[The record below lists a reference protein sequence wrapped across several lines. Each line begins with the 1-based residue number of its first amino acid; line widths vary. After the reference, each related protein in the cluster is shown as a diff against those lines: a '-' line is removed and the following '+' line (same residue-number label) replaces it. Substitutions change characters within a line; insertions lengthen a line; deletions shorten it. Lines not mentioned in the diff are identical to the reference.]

1 MMWSALGRPHH
12 VHEEA
17 ALVQVLHH
25 QPQLLQWCPGSRW
38 GRDMFSYHLLHHS
51 TTPLLCSLHSQAGVT
66 IVRVVILGRK
76 GLQRGV
82 SKYFQWKK
90 RPDFFYKPK
99 LSGVLNALTIPSRID
114 SFREKNSPKFAYTR
128 GYSEFEQ
135 KSWGSVGYIIIEIA
149 ELEGVGSPFTQWES
163 CVGGWWH
170 HLHAN
175 YWLWRL
181 GGKWWTIIWIRS
193 FSPGQRKPVWGSG

>member
-1 MMWSALGRPHH
+1 
-12 VHEEA
+12 
-17 ALVQVLHH
+17 
-25 QPQLLQWCPGSRW
+25 
-38 GRDMFSYHLLHHS
+38 MFSYHLLHHS
-51 TTPLLCSLHSQAGVT
+51 TTPPLLCSLHSQAGVT

-175 YWLWRL
+175 Y
-181 GGKWWTIIWIRS
+181 
-193 FSPGQRKPVWGSG
+193 

>member
-1 MMWSALGRPHH
+1 MVPGQQVRPRH
-12 VHEEA
+12 VF
-17 ALVQVLHH
+17 LSST
-25 QPQLLQWCPGSRW
+25 PP
-38 GRDMFSYHLLHHS
+38 LHHS
-51 TTPLLCSLHSQAGVT
+51 SSPLLAPQSGRSHNSQGSHT
-66 IVRVVILGRK
+66 CK

-114 SFREKNSPKFAYTR
+114 SFWEKNSPKFAYTR

-175 YWLWRL
+175 Y
-181 GGKWWTIIWIRS
+181 
-193 FSPGQRKPVWGSG
+193 